1 MVWQAVKRGMV
12 SCGDR
17 AGKIRWSST
26 MPRVD
31 PRIVA
36 DLKREN
42 LLKEG
47 HWSFQHGGHS
57 RGLID
62 RDHLLS
68 DPVTASHLA
77 YAIAKEFFTNH
88 IETVATPSIWGAGLA
103 LLVGGFLDPK
113 AKIAYATP
121 SDAGPILAPQI
132 EDLVRGKRI
141 LIVDNIIIR
150 SGETLARFMKLID
163 DLDGEIIGVATLWN
177 LGDDEIDGHRV
188 FGLLNSDY
196 EVHDDGSCPICLTGS
211 VPEPAPY

>member
-1 MVWQAVKRGMV
+1 
-12 SCGDR
+12 
-17 AGKIRWSST
+17 

-42 LLKEG
+42 LLREG
-47 HWSFQHGGHS
+47 HWSFQYGGHS

-121 SDAGPILAPQI
+121 SDAGPIIAPQI
-132 EDLVRGKRI
+132 EDLVRGKRV
-141 LIVDNIIIR
+141 LLVDNIIR

-163 DLDGEIIGVATLWN
+163 ELDGEVIGIATLWN
-177 LGDDEIDGHRV
+177 LGHDEIDGHRV

-196 EVHDDGSCPICLTGS
+196 EVYHDGSCPICLTGS
-211 VPEPAPY
+211 RPEPAPY

>member
-1 MVWQAVKRGMV
+1 V
-12 SCGDR
+12 
-17 AGKIRWSST
+17 
-26 MPRVD
+26 PRID
-31 PRIVA
+31 PRIVD

-47 HWSFQHGGHS
+47 HWSFQYGGHS

-68 DPVTASHLA
+68 DPVAASHMA
-77 YAIAKEFFTNH
+77 YALAKHFFTDH

-121 SDAGPILAPQI
+121 SEHGPTLASQI
-132 EDLVRGKRI
+132 EDLVRGKRV
-141 LIVDNIIIR
+141 LLVDNIIR
-150 SGETLARFMKLID
+150 SGETMTHFGELVER
-163 DLDGEIIGVATLWN
+163 LDGEVIGIATIWN
-177 LGDDEIDGHRV
+177 LAGAEIAGHAV

-196 EVHDDGSCPICLTGS
+196 EVYQDGDCPLCIAGS
-211 VPEPAPY
+211 TPELAPY